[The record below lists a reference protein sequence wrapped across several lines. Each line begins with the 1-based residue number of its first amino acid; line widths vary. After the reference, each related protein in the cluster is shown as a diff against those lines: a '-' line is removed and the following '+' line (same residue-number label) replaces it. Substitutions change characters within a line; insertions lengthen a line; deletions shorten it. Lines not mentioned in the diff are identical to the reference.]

1 MRDEI
6 QLMFPSWHALTV
18 FVGGSA
24 PMGSAPIIP
33 RSSLLRDPTRGR
45 VTMIYHV
52 YKDSLLNKAV
62 STEWSVNM
70 SLYF

>member
-18 FVGGSA
+18 FVG
-24 PMGSAPIIP
+24 GSAPIIP